1 MDIEVVSRHEK
12 LRESS
17 PEIAR
22 ESISTND
29 YDRSPMQHIL
39 QITQIDKL
47 CATKSLK
54 LQGERHAV
62 SCLP

>member
-12 LRESS
+12 SRESS

-29 YDRSPMQHIL
+29 YDRSPVIL
-39 QITQIDKL
+39 L
-47 CATKSLK
+47 FCATNLCF
-54 LQGERHAV
+54 L
-62 SCLP
+62 LWYD